1 MAASKEK
8 FRNGRA
14 MALMNKKGIYRD
26 LRSKRKKWLAF
37 ERSRDLLKGKN
48 VAEVLYL
55 ILVLNLIVMFY
66 RAGFYFESI
75 LDINLERVRD
85 KLIIGLPKAI
95 FGC

>member
-1 MAASKEK
+1 M
-8 FRNGRA
+8 
-14 MALMNKKGIYRD
+14 
-26 LRSKRKKWLAF
+26 
-37 ERSRDLLKGKN
+37 
-48 VAEVLYL
+48 AEVLYL